1 MSGGYFDYWQY
12 HIDRI
17 ADDVDNVIESN
28 KMERLPEETERWMK
42 DDNGKVRDEYKY
54 YGDYNDDSIELMKQG
69 VWFLKVAAM
78 YAQRI
83 DYLLSGDD
91 GEDSFKRRTENE
103 LDELMKQ
110 IPESLADVLKK

>member
-17 ADDVDNVIESN
+17 ADDVEHVIGKN
-28 KMERLPEETERWMK
+28 NTERDVEDIERWMR
-42 DDNGKVRDEYKY
+42 DEDGNVREEYKY
-54 YGDYNDDSIELMKQG
+54 YNGYSDNSIELMKQG

-83 DYLLSGDD
+83 DYLLSSDD
-91 GEDSFKRRTENE
+91 GEESFKRRTEKE
-103 LDELMKQ
+103 FDELMKQ